1 MTQSGHLRQVDTRT
15 IDDSSLHRYTV
26 LMRIPNRRKLDA
38 IAFLVTAIACGV
50 FLAKTFVGFGVVE
63 LAFSF
68 CISVVAATVVATA
81 WFSISGRQLR
91 DYAARTGL
99 AVLFLIGA
107 VLLTNLLSNM
117 LSGEGLTLA
126 LGAAIGFFVGL
137 FILLALNCFNAML
150 YYLE

>member
-1 MTQSGHLRQVDTRT
+1 
-15 IDDSSLHRYTV
+15 
-26 LMRIPNRRKLDA
+26 MRIPKRQKLDA
-38 IAFLVTAIACGV
+38 IAFSVAVIVCGA
-50 FLAKTFVGFGVVE
+50 FLANTFGGFGLIE

-68 CISVVAATVVATA
+68 GLSVVAATVVATA

-91 DYAARTGL
+91 HYAARSGL

-107 VLLTNLLSNM
+107 VLLTNLISDM
-117 LSGEGLTLA
+117 SSGEDATLA

-137 FILLALNCFNAML
+137 FILLALNCFNLML